1 MLEQLLKSG
10 GIPSICSSHPAV
22 LREAFRT
29 GRKRQVL
36 IETTCNQVNQFGGYS
51 GMTPERFVEYVQKI
65 AAEADFPIE
74 DLLLGGDHLGPHP
87 WQNEPSN
94 SAMQKAAEMVRAYV
108 RAGYTKIHLDCSMRL
123 ADDIAI
129 ALDPRIA
136 AQRAAQLAKAAEESR
151 TEKDASRLR
160 YVIGTEVPVPGG
172 ALVHEEGVR
181 VTRVSDAAE
190 TIEVHHKAF
199 IDAGLEQAWSRVIAL
214 VVQPGVEFGDD
225 FVLPY
230 QPDAARELST
240 FIESRGWV
248 YEAHSTDYQTQKA
261 LSEMVRDHFAILKVG
276 PGLTFA
282 YREALFAL
290 AQIEDELLPACD
302 RSNLIGVLEEVMV
315 RRPEHWH
322 KYYSG
327 SPAEQS
333 IKRKYSLS
341 DRMRYYWVEPE
352 VQHALG
358 LLMRNLRTVRL
369 PTSLVEQ
376 FAPLERDLLQEQS
389 PQLTPDKLISA
400 QIANVLNRYWDACAY
415 DKD

>member
-1 MLEQLLKSG
+1 MLEQLLEGG

-29 GRKRQVL
+29 GKNSQVL

-51 GMTPERFVEYVQKI
+51 GMTPGHFVEYVQKI
-65 AAEADFPIE
+65 AAEADFRIE

-87 WQNEPSN
+87 WQDEPSN
-94 SAMQKAAEMVRAYV
+94 SAMQKAAEMARAYV

-123 ADDIAI
+123 ADDPAG
-129 ALDPRIA
+129 ALDPRIT
-136 AQRAAQLAKAAEESR
+136 AQRAARLAKEAEQSGIER
-151 TEKDASRLR
+151 DLNRLQ

-172 ALVHEEGVR
+172 AIVREGGVR
-181 VTRVSDAAE
+181 VTRVSDVAE

-230 QPDAARELST
+230 QPDSARELST

-276 PGLTFA
+276 PNLTFA

-290 AQIEDELLPACD
+290 AQMEVELIPACD
-302 RSNLIGVLEEVMV
+302 RSNIIGVLEDVMV

-327 SPAEQS
+327 SQAEQS
-333 IKRKYSLS
+333 YKRKYSQS
-341 DRMRYYWVEPE
+341 DRIRYYWGEPE

-358 LLMRNLRTVRL
+358 LLMKNLRTVRL

-376 FAPLERDLLQEQS
+376 YAPLEKDILQEQS
-389 PQLTPDKLISA
+389 PQWTPDKLISA
-400 QIANVLNRYWDACAY
+400 RIAGILNRYWKACAH
-415 DKD
+415 DKG